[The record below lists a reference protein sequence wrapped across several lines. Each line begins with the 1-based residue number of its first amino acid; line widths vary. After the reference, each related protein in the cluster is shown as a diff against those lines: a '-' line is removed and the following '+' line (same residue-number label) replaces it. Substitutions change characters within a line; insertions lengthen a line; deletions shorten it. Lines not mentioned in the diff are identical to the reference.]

1 MVKRGIKME
10 ELVKHH
16 EAISALA
23 DGELS
28 ADEFAQTAA
37 RLGDSQDDRLTWLA
51 YHVTGDVMRAGPSLA
66 GGAETAF
73 MQRLKQSLAEEPP
86 RASVLPAVEIRVTGA
101 EPVRATG
108 LNDLNN
114 EPANDA
120 HFRWKWVA
128 GLASVVM
135 VSLVGWQ
142 AVGNLSSSSGAELA
156 QQTVAP
162 PTATL
167 AAASAP
173 PLVLAD
179 APVMLRD
186 PQLDALMAAHRQ
198 FGGASALQMPTGFL
212 RNATFDGAA
221 R

>member
-1 MVKRGIKME
+1 ME

-23 DGELS
+23 DGELA
-28 ADEFAQTAA
+28 ADKFAQTAA
-37 RLGDSQDDRLTWLA
+37 RLGDSEDDRLTWLA

-73 MQRLKQSLAEEPP
+73 MQRLKQSLAQEPP
-86 RASVLPAVEIRVTGA
+86 RASVVPEVEIRVTGA
-101 EPVRATG
+101 EPVRVTG

>member
-1 MVKRGIKME
+1 ME

-23 DGELS
+23 DGELL
-28 ADEFAQTAA
+28 ADECAQTVA
-37 RLGDSQDDRLTWLA
+37 RLGDSEDDRLTWLA

-73 MQRLKQSLAEEPP
+73 MQRLKQSLAQEPP
-86 RASVLPAVEIRVTGA
+86 RASVVPEVEIRVTGA

-167 AAASAP
+167 VAASAP

>member
-1 MVKRGIKME
+1 ME

-28 ADEFAQTAA
+28 VDEFAQTVA

-73 MQRLKQSLAEEPP
+73 MQRLKQSLAQEPP
-86 RASVLPAVEIRVTGA
+86 RASVLSEVEIRVTGA
-101 EPVRATG
+101 EPVRVIG

-114 EPANDA
+114 EAANDA

-142 AVGNLSSSSGAELA
+142 AVGNLSSSSVAELA

>member
-1 MVKRGIKME
+1 ME

-28 ADEFAQTAA
+28 ADEFAQTVA

-73 MQRLKQSLAEEPP
+73 MQRLKQSLAQEPP
-86 RASVLPAVEIRVTGA
+86 RASVLSEVEIRATGA

>member
-1 MVKRGIKME
+1 ME

-37 RLGDSQDDRLTWLA
+37 RFGDSQDDRLTWLA

-108 LNDLNN
+108 WNELNN
-114 EPANDA
+114 EAANDA
-120 HFRWKWVA
+120 YFRWKWVA

-156 QQTVAP
+156 QQTVPP

-167 AAASAP
+167 AASAP

>member
-1 MVKRGIKME
+1 ME

-28 ADEFAQTAA
+28 ADEFAQTVA

-73 MQRLKQSLAEEPP
+73 MQRLKQSLAQEPP
-86 RASVLPAVEIRVTGA
+86 RASVLSEVEIRVTGA

>member
-1 MVKRGIKME
+1 ME

-28 ADEFAQTAA
+28 VDEFAQTVA

-73 MQRLKQSLAEEPP
+73 MQRLKQSLAQEPP
-86 RASVLPAVEIRVTGA
+86 RASVLSEVEIRVTGA
-101 EPVRATG
+101 EPVRVTG

-167 AAASAP
+167 AVASAP

>member
-1 MVKRGIKME
+1 ME

-51 YHVTGDVMRAGPSLA
+51 YHVTRDVMRAGPSLA
-66 GGAETAF
+66 GVAETAF
-73 MQRLKQSLAEEPP
+73 MQRLKQSLAQEPP
-86 RASVLPAVEIRVTGA
+86 RASVVPAVEIRVMGA

-108 LNDLNN
+108 LNELNN
-114 EPANDA
+114 EAANDA

-167 AAASAP
+167 AAVSAP